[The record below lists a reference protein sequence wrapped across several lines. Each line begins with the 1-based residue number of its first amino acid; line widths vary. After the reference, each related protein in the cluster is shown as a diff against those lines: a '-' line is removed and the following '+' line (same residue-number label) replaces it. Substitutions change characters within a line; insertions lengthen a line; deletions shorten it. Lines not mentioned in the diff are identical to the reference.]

1 MSDGFTHRRR
11 RRPLRATASWS
22 GAVSLRRLSQG
33 RLDTLNWRY
42 DYDAMSGL
50 RPASSGGDRGRGV
63 TPGEECL
70 ASHTLLYPDTAG
82 GRWWGVLV
90 GGSPGLKARLSE
102 ANMRSMKEAG
112 TVMVFLVSS
121 SISSFLVIT

>member
-22 GAVSLRRLSQG
+22 GAVSLRRLAQG

-82 GRWWGVLV
+82 GRWWGGAC
-90 GGSPGLKARLSE
+90 GGVTWSEGAVERGQHAQHEGGGDSDGVPGLL
-102 ANMRSMKEAG
+102 
-112 TVMVFLVSS
+112 
-121 SISSFLVIT
+121 